1 MRVDQF
7 YKVSKHMPL
16 AVGNSD
22 VIRAVACI
30 GDPRMSRNEGS
41 SQVGGGVG
49 RDTRYL
55 SRATVALNGLGVI
68 APGVVGI
75 ACG

>member
-1 MRVDQF
+1 ML
-7 YKVSKHMPL
+7 L
-16 AVGNSD
+16 AVGDSD

-30 GDPRMSRNEGS
+30 PRMSRNEGS